1 MSLLRDVVEVLEAE
15 DIPHALIGA
24 AALAVH
30 GVSRATADFDLLTVD
45 ARALRRP
52 LWSGIESRG
61 ARLLLLEG
69 DPEDPLLG
77 SVRLSL
83 PEDRVV
89 DVIVG
94 RFAWQREIV
103 ETSELLSIG
112 ELSVRVARPA
122 GLVLLK
128 LYAGGPKD
136 AWDIRALLES
146 HERSAAI
153 TAEVDRLVACLPA
166 DSRRLWDLLREPAG
180 P

>member
-1 MSLLRDVVEVLEAE
+1 MSLLRDVIAVLEAE
-15 DIPHALIGA
+15 DIPHALVGA

-30 GVSRATADFDLLTVD
+30 GVSRATADMDLLTVD
-45 ARALRRP
+45 ARALQRP

-61 ARLLLLEG
+61 ARLRLLEG

-77 SVRLSL
+77 GIRLSL
-83 PEDRVV
+83 PEGGIV

-103 ETSELLSIG
+103 EASELLPIG

-146 HERSAAI
+146 HEQAAAI
-153 TAEVDRLVACLPA
+153 ETEVDRLVSCLPA
-166 DSRRLWDLLREPAG
+166 ESRRLWELLRAEPQ
-180 P
+180 